1 ELVKDLE
8 KLGQA
13 RVWVG
18 QHAVPMVGHEAHG
31 VESDAGA
38 FGGECQAVLD
48 VVIGEPR
55 RTEQELT
62 LRASASDEV
71 GPSRENLSGQGH
83 RSRSV
88 DAPHRLRIMDRALGH
103 PPARSWK

>member
-83 RSRSV
+83 RCPSV
-88 DAPHRLRIMDRALGH
+88 ETARRLRNTSSALREQ
-103 PPARSWK
+103 PARK